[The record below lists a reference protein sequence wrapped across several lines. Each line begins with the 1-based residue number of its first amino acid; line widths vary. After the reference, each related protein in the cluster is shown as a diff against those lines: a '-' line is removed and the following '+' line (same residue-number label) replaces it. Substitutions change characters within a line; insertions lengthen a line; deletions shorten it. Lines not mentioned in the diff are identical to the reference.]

1 MPSITNPSELIQL
14 DEDDDDFDWE
24 AAVKEIDIR
33 CQATKASTSHPP
45 PPPPPQR
52 QDFRNEVPQ
61 QGKFPQHKGKISG
74 VSKQST
80 LDRFV
85 QTTDRKQPQVEN
97 RSFSHQNEPI
107 HVVENQGGFNE
118 QGEEVCHSRVDLEA
132 AKTWIYP
139 DNDKIPRRE
148 YQLSITKTA
157 LFSNTLVALP
167 TGLGK
172 TLIAAVVMYNYFRW
186 FPEGKIVFTAPSR
199 PLVMQQIEACHN
211 IVGIP
216 QEWTIEMTGQMTPP
230 KRACCWK
237 DKRVFFVTPQVLE
250 KDIQSGTCLVK
261 NIVCLVIDEAH
272 RATGNYAYCV
282 VVREL
287 MAVPVQFRILA
298 LTATPGSKQQA
309 IQNVINNLHISKLEY
324 RNDDHPDVC
333 PHVHDRKLELI
344 EVPMSDDA
352 IEINK
357 LLLEAVQPFVT
368 KLSALGMLYNK
379 DIQTLSP
386 HQLLS
391 SREIFRQAPPQNLPQ
406 AKYGELEGY
415 FAVLITLYHVI
426 KLLSSHGVRPAYEM
440 LSEKVQQGSSARLL
454 SRNEVMHKTKL
465 LMQRNLSHGAP
476 NPKLTKMTE
485 ILMDHFRKNDPKN
498 SRVIIFSNFRGS
510 VRDIMDSLSNAG
522 ESVKATEFIGQNSGK
537 ALKGQTQKEQQAVL
551 QKFRAG
557 GFNVIVA
564 TSIGEEGLDIME
576 VDLVICFDANIS
588 PLRMIQRMGRTGR
601 KNDGRVVVL
610 ACKGSELKGYHKKQA
625 NNKALKKHMN
635 NGGINSFDFHASP
648 RMIPH
653 ICRPEVQFVQLAI
666 EQYVPRGKKV
676 KDDSIDGSISLKM
689 SDAEIELISK
699 YFHTPREGT
708 WKPSLIAFPHFQV
721 FPSRV
726 QNVMHSFRTGLLID
740 TMQQL
745 QGLSETTVAEGETSS
760 FQSLEAEA
768 IEQGDI
774 IQEDLTSYPGSPEPQ
789 SDGKAITTEASSPV
803 VAPNG
808 NEKSG
813 LPRLTSQD
821 PSMRC
826 FLYSEGFVSVDA
838 AGVVSILSVPGLP
851 FMKATPPCMS
861 AATESAELLNA
872 VKQKLGPSRLSPA
885 DYLEFNPR
893 AKRIKVS
900 ATSDEAGAVNNELL
914 LSPKACNSVCN
925 QENVVNWVE
934 RDALLTPS
942 PKRNF
947 SSSEEIIFETP
958 GTANKYP
965 ILNTDEPSTDLKD
978 MEMSP
983 RLTNMVEEGVVPE
996 SPVGGSG
1003 YSGSPKEENC
1013 LNVSLRYRSGGLD
1026 QSCNA
1031 ELHENEVPVHKRFHS
1046 EEPFSSEDGTVPPLL
1061 HVSPAK
1067 SRSGLPSPCPNSER
1081 FEKVKMKDRATEG
1094 GVIPNL
1100 TNEDTDTPPVKM
1112 NYYGKAR
1119 KCSSDSPVNESAPTP
1134 LANLSK
1140 SNSCSKGW
1148 RMSSGESS
1156 NSVKPAPKFK
1166 RLRKNGD
1173 TKKQSFCANLDS
1185 SFASTRI
1192 EPIRNNKDNR
1202 KTVKRMNHYIEEEA
1216 EVSVD
1221 AEVYDDEE
1229 EEDKDNDSY
1238 DSFIDDRINPTI
1250 AATQAEAAT
1259 MDTMAMYR
1267 RSLLSQP
1274 IESQPIF
1281 STDFSLDILS
1291 SGSKII
1297 EVRSSSGKVIHS
1309 SQTPQMGS
1317 VSGVQNP
1324 SYQRD
1329 PDPSSLSG
1337 MPPECSEGAPRE
1349 ESKIDSR
1356 KRKLSFCQPEDEN
1369 YDEDDDKFY
1378 EGVDFDEL
1386 EAQATKILGCK
1397 SALLQEKKQW
1407 TANTSTEETL
1417 GLLNSPSF
1425 DLGI

>member
-1 MPSITNPSELIQL
+1 MLPITNPSELIQL
-14 DEDDDDFDWE
+14 DEDADDFDWE

-33 CQATKASTSHPP
+33 CQATKASTSHLP

-157 LFSNTLVALP
+157 LFSNTLIALP

-368 KLSALGMLYNK
+368 KLSALGMLYSK

-391 SREIFRQAPPQNLPQ
+391 SREIFRQAPPLNLPQ

-440 LSEKVQQGSSARLL
+440 LSEKVQQGSFARLL
-454 SRNEVMHKTKL
+454 SRNEVIHKTKL

-522 ESVKATEFIGQNSGK
+522 ESVKATEFIGQSSGK

-666 EQYVPRGKKV
+666 KQYVPRGKKV

-699 YFHTPREGT
+699 YFHTPKEGT

-745 QGLSETTVAEGETSS
+745 QGPSETILAEGETSS

-789 SDGKAITTEASSPV
+789 SDGKAVTTEASSPV

-821 PSMRC
+821 PSMHC

-925 QENVVNWVE
+925 QENVVNGVE

-965 ILNTDEPSTDLKD
+965 ILNTDEPSTDPKD

-996 SPVGGSG
+996 SPVGESG

-1013 LNVSLRYRSGGLD
+1013 SNVSLRYRSGGLD
-1026 QSCNA
+1026 QSYNA
-1031 ELHENEVPVHKRFHS
+1031 ELHGNKVPVHKRFHS

-1061 HVSPAK
+1061 HASPAK
-1067 SRSGLPSPCPNSER
+1067 SRSGLSSPCPNSER

-1119 KCSSDSPVNESAPTP
+1119 KCSSDSPVNESARTP
-1134 LANLSK
+1134 LANLSN

-1192 EPIRNNKDNR
+1192 GPIRNNKDNR
-1202 KTVKRMNHYIEEEA
+1202 NTVKKMNHYIEEEA

-1221 AEVYDDEE
+1221 AEISDDEE

-1238 DSFIDDRINPTI
+1238 DSFIDDRINPTM

-1267 RSLLSQP
+1267 YHLAEVFAPWHETALWRTPVSFCYLLS
-1274 IESQPIF
+1274 I
-1281 STDFSLDILS
+1281 
-1291 SGSKII
+1291 
-1297 EVRSSSGKVIHS
+1297 
-1309 SQTPQMGS
+1309 
-1317 VSGVQNP
+1317 
-1324 SYQRD
+1324 
-1329 PDPSSLSG
+1329 
-1337 MPPECSEGAPRE
+1337 
-1349 ESKIDSR
+1349 
-1356 KRKLSFCQPEDEN
+1356 
-1369 YDEDDDKFY
+1369 
-1378 EGVDFDEL
+1378 
-1386 EAQATKILGCK
+1386 
-1397 SALLQEKKQW
+1397 
-1407 TANTSTEETL
+1407 
-1417 GLLNSPSF
+1417 
-1425 DLGI
+1425 